1 MHGVWVLSNSFNPGG
16 ERVVL
21 VFDRCL
27 VMAIGAVA
35 LGPTLVRIGGH
46 VKFERIPAAMRA
58 CRGNV
63 LWFGDH
69 V

>member
-1 MHGVWVLSNSFNPGG
+1 MVCGVLSNSFNPGA

-27 VMAIGAVA
+27 VMAGGAVA
-35 LGPTLVRIGGH
+35 QGPTLGRIGVH
-46 VKFERIPAAMRA
+46 VNFERVPAAMRA
-58 CRGNV
+58 CRSDV

-69 V
+69 G

>member
-1 MHGVWVLSNSFNPGG
+1 MWVLSNSFNPGS

-27 VMAIGAVA
+27 VMAIGTVS
-35 LGPTLVRIGGH
+35 LGPTLGRIGVH
-46 VKFERIPAAMRA
+46 VNLERIPAAMRA
-58 CRGNV
+58 CRGDV

-69 V
+69 R